1 MSEDTRTIDAKLS
14 ELETKISELKTQ
26 MIEME
31 ARVNQNVDKKAAEHD
46 RVTQAHINGIHES
59 MNLLRLNMDDKIDRL
74 DATTKERY
82 ESLQSQYGEFKEAM
96 QKRHEDFTSAI
107 NGKFDD
113 FKETMQ
119 KQHEDFTSA
128 INDKFDDFKETVY
141 QKIDGLAASFKA
153 QNELLQSNIKN
164 LISFQQT
171 MLMVISI
178 VFSIL
183 LMSIIAVGGWFISE
197 QQNLFEA
204 SESQITVVDKIEP

>member
-1 MSEDTRTIDAKLS
+1 MSEDTKTIDAKLS

-46 RVTQAHINGIHES
+46 RVTQAHINGIQDS

-82 ESLQSQYGEFKEAM
+82 EGLQSQYGEFKEAM
-96 QKRHEDFTSAI
+96 QSQY
-107 NGKFDD
+107 GD
-113 FKETMQ
+113 FKDAMQ
-119 KQHEDFTSA
+119 SQYG
-128 INDKFDDFKETVY
+128 DFKDAMQNQHNEFKEAVY
-141 QKIDGLAASFKA
+141 QKIDGLAESFKA
-153 QNELLQSNIKN
+153 QNELSQSNIKN

-183 LMSIIAVGGWFISE
+183 LMFIIGVGGWFISK

-204 SESQITVVDKIEP
+204 SESQITVADKIEP